1 MMRLCLKIG
10 LLAVLA
16 AGVAYLGSANAAD
29 EPKTKNVKGCM
40 AFQNKVRGDL
50 NKQVKAKDPK
60 WDDIQK
66 QTKEWVQIAAE
77 LGTHKP
83 PKGEDKSWK
92 EQTDRYQTNVKAV
105 DAAAEKKDA
114 DGVTKSLATIQN
126 SCMGCHSKHRAK

>member
-1 MMRLCLKIG
+1 MRLSLKIG
-10 LLAVLA
+10 LLAALA
-16 AGVAYLGSANAAD
+16 AGVAYISGTSAAD

-50 NKQVKAKDPK
+50 GKQVKAKDPK

-66 QTKEWVQIAAE
+66 QTKEWVQISQE

-83 PKGEDKSWK
+83 PKGDDKSWK
-92 EQTDRYQTNVKAV
+92 DQTEKYQTNVKAV
-105 DAAAEKKDA
+105 DDAAGKKDP
-114 DGVTKSLATIQN
+114 DGVTKGLQTIGA